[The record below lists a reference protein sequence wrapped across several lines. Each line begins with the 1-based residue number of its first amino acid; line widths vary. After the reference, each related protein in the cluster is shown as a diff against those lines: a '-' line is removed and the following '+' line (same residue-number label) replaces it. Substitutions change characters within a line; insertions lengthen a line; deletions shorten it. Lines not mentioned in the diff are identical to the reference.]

1 MDKVAKMA
9 LSNHILLA
17 ALALAMATLAGCKGG
32 DGKARAAKQPAAVEA
47 KAAPADT
54 SAVRHLTTAEFVDMV
69 YDFRANPDEWVYKGD
84 KPAIVDF
91 YATWC
96 PPCKQLSPLLEKLAA
111 EHSGAIN
118 IYKVDIDEEPELA
131 AAFGIS
137 SIPPAEPSL
146 SPWFTVWLTLLIV
159 SIVAGILFS
168 NFPTKFQQSEILAA
182 SK

>member
-54 SAVRHLTTAEFVDMV
+54 SAVRHLTTAEFVDIV

-137 SIPPAEPSL
+137 SIPMLLWIPAEGKPFVTMGL
-146 SPWFTVWLTLLIV
+146 MPKPELDKTVAERLLKV
-159 SIVAGILFS
+159 SRNGDS
-168 NFPTKFQQSEILAA
+168 
-182 SK
+182 